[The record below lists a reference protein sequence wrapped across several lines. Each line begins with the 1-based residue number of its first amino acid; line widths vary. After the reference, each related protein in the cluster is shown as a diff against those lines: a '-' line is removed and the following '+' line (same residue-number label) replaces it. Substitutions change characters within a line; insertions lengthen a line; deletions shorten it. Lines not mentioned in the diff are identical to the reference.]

1 MKREAE
7 EDWGALKRLVLSK
20 AKNVLVESQWAE
32 NEYNRASNGG

>member
-7 EDWGALKRLVLSK
+7 EDWGGLKLVLSK